1 MSLTTYRQCGD
12 QINYTPAGNVSAG
25 DIVVEAELVG
35 QVVSDALAGQLA
47 ALRIEGVINA
57 PKLSTDVVAIGDV
70 LYWDAGNSR
79 CTKTASTHNIIGKAI
94 EAAGNGVTDVDLKL
108 TPQMLTP

>member
-12 QINYTPAGNVSAG
+12 IIDYTPSSNVAAG
-25 DIVVEAELVG
+25 DIAVQGELVG
-35 QVVSDALAGQLA
+35 QVVSDTLANVKG
-47 ALRIEGVINA
+47 ALRIEGVINS
-57 PKLSTDVVAIGDV
+57 PKLSTDVVAVGAV

-79 CTKTASTHNIIGKAI
+79 CTTTASTHNIIGKAI
-94 EAAGNGVTDVDLKL
+94 EAAGSGIADVDLKL